1 MFTRIDHV
9 TIAVADLASAIDTY
23 TRLGFNIHEGGGHP
37 GKGTHNAIAFNQ
49 DDYLELIAVADRA
62 EYLAAS
68 ATGGLIDFVE
78 QGGGLRHIA
87 VQSDD
92 LASDVV
98 AMRARGVDIG
108 DVVDG
113 TRRTPGGLDLRWRAA
128 VLGASHALP
137 LLFIEHVTPL
147 AARRTQVAGA
157 GGHPNGVARIDR
169 VYVAVTDV
177 AAAAAT
183 CAQVLGMATPHIE
196 RGNVVKADMAV
207 FNLGPSGFTVAQPAE
222 PGPAA
227 DAMTRRG
234 AGPFQVLLRTTGMAA
249 AARWMETHGLA
260 PPARGVRNTGEE
272 AMLVPPHDACG
283 AYVGLVGP
291 A

>member
-23 TRLGFNIHEGGGHP
+23 TCLGFNIHEGGCHAGR
-37 GKGTHNAIAFNQ
+37 GTHNAIAFNQ
-49 DDYLELIAVADRA
+49 DDYLELVAIADRA
-62 EYLAAS
+62 QYRAAS
-68 ATGGLIDFVE
+68 AAGGLVDFIE

-92 LASDVV
+92 LAADVA

-108 DVVDG
+108 GVLEG
-113 TRRTPGGLDLRWRAA
+113 KRRTPGGVELRWCAA
-128 VLGASHALP
+128 VLGARHELP
-137 LLFIEHVTPL
+137 LLFIEHQTPL
-147 AARRTQVAGA
+147 ATRRTQVAGA
-157 GGHPNGVARIDR
+157 GSHPNGVARIDR

-183 CAQVLGMATPHIE
+183 CAKVLGMTTPPIE
-196 RGNVVKADMAV
+196 RGNVIKADMAV
-207 FNLGPSGFTVAQPAE
+207 FNLGPSGFTVAQPAA

-227 DAMTRRG
+227 EALARRG
-234 AGPFQVLLRTTGMAA
+234 PGPFQVLLRTTGMAA
-249 AARWMETHGLA
+249 AAQWMESHGLA

-272 AMLVPPHDACG
+272 ALLVPPRDACG